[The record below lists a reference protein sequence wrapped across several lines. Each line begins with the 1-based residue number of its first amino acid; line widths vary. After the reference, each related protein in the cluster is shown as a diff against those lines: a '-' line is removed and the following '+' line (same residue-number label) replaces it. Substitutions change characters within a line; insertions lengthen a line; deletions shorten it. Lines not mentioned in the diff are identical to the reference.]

1 MQTNNSA
8 QNQASYNR
16 WTWIVALILASILLW
31 MLLTGRG
38 PANACCNI
46 SASTPV
52 EATISTGEPI
62 DLAIDTS
69 TNNSFSFNATQN
81 EVTSTGDASNI
92 TWLAESDK
100 LKMLLNGEDLRA
112 QGDEKKV
119 LLSGVV
125 DSEAI
130 KVQKGV
136 DAQVLFGSAVTID
149 NQFMVKAVD
158 SPVATTE
165 PPVAVKLYFDTGK
178 TTLPN
183 DANTNLAAIIEWLK
197 AHPEA
202 KAVLSG
208 YHDPSGNKASNEKL
222 AKNRAESVE
231 DALEAAGIDDDRIDK
246 RKPQSVDGGTDLAE
260 ARRVE
265 VSIE

>member
-1 MQTNNSA
+1 MQANNSA

-16 WTWIVALILASILLW
+16 WTWIVAFILASILLW

-38 PANACCNI
+38 PSSACCGI
-46 SASTPV
+46 SANTPV
-52 EATISTGEPI
+52 EETKPIAESTA
-62 DLAIDTS
+62 DLSIDTPV
-69 TNNSFSFNATQN
+69 NNFSFTATQN
-81 EVTSTGDASNI
+81 EMTSTGDASNI
-92 TWLAESDK
+92 AWLAEPDK

-112 QGDEKKV
+112 QGDDKKV
-119 LLSGVV
+119 LLSGIV
-125 DSEAI
+125 DSEAV

-136 DAQVLFGSAVTID
+136 DAQVLFGSAVTIE
-149 NQFMVKAVD
+149 NQFVVKT
-158 SPVATTE
+158 PVVTST
-165 PPVAVKLYFDTGK
+165 PPAAVKLYFDTGK
-178 TTLPN
+178 ITLPN
-183 DANTNLAAIIEWLK
+183 DVNTNLAAIVDWLI

-222 AKNRAESVE
+222 AKKRAESVE
-231 DALEAAGIDDDRIDK
+231 DALEAAGIDHDRIDK